1 MQAKRTEVQRYQW
14 AVVDA
19 IDGKLTDIAKQR
31 NLLINCGL
39 DREADKLNAEIVSL
53 NNKRKELIENIE
65 RGRQRLALYIPKIL
79 LLCDKLSELSSE
91 FASEICKVQNTKTK
105 NNFSELIDKNIKD
118 TRKVMKQWEK
128 AVVII
133 DEVND
138 KPLSFYFADMSEEFS
153 GKVGNLLEEY
163 ITELSKTK
171 EFKKFF

>member
-105 NNFSELIDKNIKD
+105 NNFSELIDKNIED
-118 TRKVMKQWEK
+118 TRKVMKQWEE

>member
-91 FASEICKVQNTKTK
+91 FANEICKVQNTKTK

>member
-1 MQAKRTEVQRYQW
+1 M
-14 AVVDA
+14 
-19 IDGKLTDIAKQR
+19 
-31 NLLINCGL
+31 
-39 DREADKLNAEIVSL
+39 
-53 NNKRKELIENIE
+53 
-65 RGRQRLALYIPKIL
+65 
-79 LLCDKLSELSSE
+79 
-91 FASEICKVQNTKTK
+91 QNTKTK

>member
-1 MQAKRTEVQRYQW
+1 MRIKRTIVQQNQW

-39 DREADKLNAEIVSL
+39 DREADRLNGEIVRLNA
-53 NNKRKELIENIE
+53 KRKSLMEQIE
-65 RGRQRLALYIPKIL
+65 RDRQRLALYIPKIL
-79 LLCDKLSELSSE
+79 LLCDKLAEISSE
-91 FASEICKVQNTKTK
+91 FADEIRAVANTKTK
-105 NNFSELIDKNIKD
+105 NNFSELIDKDIED

-138 KPLSFYFADMSEEFS
+138 KPLSFYFADMCEEFN
-153 GKVGNLLEEY
+153 KKLGNMLDDYLKEL
-163 ITELSKTK
+163 TENKQ
-171 EFKKFF
+171 FKKFF

>member
-1 MQAKRTEVQRYQW
+1 MRIKRTIVQSNQW

-19 IDGKLTDIAKQR
+19 IDGKLSDIAKQR

-39 DREADKLNAEIVSL
+39 DREAERLNGEIVRLNA
-53 NNKRKELIENIE
+53 KRKSLIEDIE
-65 RGRQRLALYIPKIL
+65 RDRQRLALYIPRIL
-79 LLCDKLSELSSE
+79 LLCDKLTELSSE
-91 FASEICKVQNTKTK
+91 FASEICKVSNTKTK
-105 NNFSELIDKNIKD
+105 NNFSELVDKNIED

-153 GKVGNLLEEY
+153 GKVGNLLEDY

>member
-19 IDGKLTDIAKQR
+19 IDGKLSDIANQR

-53 NNKRKELIENIE
+53 NNKRKELIEDIE

-105 NNFSELIDKNIKD
+105 NNFSELIDKNIED

>member
-1 MQAKRTEVQRYQW
+1 MRIKRTIVQSNQW

-19 IDGKLTDIAKQR
+19 IDDKLSDIAKQR

-39 DREADKLNAEIVSL
+39 DREADKLNSEIVSL
-53 NNKRKELIENIE
+53 NARRKNLVEKIEKD
-65 RGRQRLALYIPKIL
+65 RQRLALYIPRIL

-105 NNFSELIDKNIKD
+105 NNFSELVDKSIED